1 MKFSD
6 LLPQQT
12 KVEND
17 FEIQNITDDSRNIK
31 AGDVF
36 VFDKNITSQNGE
48 KFISDALANGAKA
61 VISNIKMDGVSYTEN
76 PALCLV
82 KWAKN
87 QYPKMPKCIAGVTG
101 TNGKTSVVWFYRQ
114 IMNALKHKTAA
125 LGTLG
130 IYAENKKIADTGY
143 TSPTALVLHKYL
155 NELSAN
161 GITHTALEVSSHSLA
176 LHRVDGV
183 PFNVAAFTNLTQD
196 HLDFHG
202 SMENYATAKYRL
214 FSELLVQ
221 GGTAVIHITK
231 PECLPLLTMCKLS
244 NMNIITYGTHSAELV
259 VKPIKIQNNGMEIEL
274 LYQLEKH
281 KCFVSLVGE
290 FQVENIATAVGMAIA
305 SGETFENVCS
315 VIEHITSVPGRM
327 EIISPLNKEQPT
339 VVVDYAHTPDALK
352 NAIKSLKPQVTGKL
366 WVVFGCGGDRDKTKR
381 PQMGKIAAEYAD
393 VAIVTDD
400 NPRTEN
406 AQNVRKDVLIGCPK
420 AQEVAEREKAISYA
434 ISNAKPEDTILVAG
448 KGHESGQ
455 IIGKEV
461 IPFDDREVVRN
472 LLKDVA

>member
-196 HLDFHG
+196 HF
-202 SMENYATAKYRL
+202 
-214 FSELLVQ
+214 
-221 GGTAVIHITK
+221 
-231 PECLPLLTMCKLS
+231 
-244 NMNIITYGTHSAELV
+244 
-259 VKPIKIQNNGMEIEL
+259 
-274 LYQLEKH
+274 
-281 KCFVSLVGE
+281 
-290 FQVENIATAVGMAIA
+290 A
-305 SGETFENVCS
+305 SR
-315 VIEHITSVPGRM
+315 P
-327 EIISPLNKEQPT
+327 SPT
-339 VVVDYAHTPDALK
+339 
-352 NAIKSLKPQVTGKL
+352 SLKTI
-366 WVVFGCGGDRDKTKR
+366 WTFMVVW
-381 PQMGKIAAEYAD
+381 KIMQRQN
-393 VAIVTDD
+393 IVYF
-400 NPRTEN
+400 
-406 AQNVRKDVLIGCPK
+406 Q
-420 AQEVAEREKAISYA
+420 S
-434 ISNAKPEDTILVAG
+434 S
-448 KGHESGQ
+448 
-455 IIGKEV
+455 
-461 IPFDDREVVRN
+461 
-472 LLKDVA
+472 